1 MKENQKLFV
10 GKVDMS
16 SQWTERE
23 DSKRNYDY
31 RGEPIVLFAE
41 SLNISFASLN
51 VPTKQHPCLTLR
63 GAKAEEAKPHC
74 TLHCM
79 NKVCNLKT
87 PHEVKD
93 TK

>member
-1 MKENQKLFV
+1 M
-10 GKVDMS
+10 
-16 SQWTERE
+16 
-23 DSKRNYDY
+23 
-31 RGEPIVLFAE
+31 ILFAE

-51 VPTKQHPCLTLR
+51 IPTKQHPCMTLR
-63 GAKAEEAKPHC
+63 GAEAEEAKLHC

-87 PHEVKD
+87 PAEVKG